1 MTVVALDLLRCRRG
15 GDAPQP
21 EGIAGAR
28 APSHCSAPYLSYRS
42 TSENPSFAATRTARE
57 LAVWVRSTTGCSVE
71 VDHEATGAAAGY
83 LGHHAFE
90 LLTGSR
96 ATGVGTHLR

>member
-1 MTVVALDLLRCRRG
+1 MAGVRG
-15 GDAPQP
+15 GGGPPPPPAP
-21 EGIAGAR
+21 
-28 APSHCSAPYLSYRS
+28 PYSSYRS
-42 TSENPSFAATRTARE
+42 TSENPSFATTRTARE